1 MFSQTENP
9 LVIMDNNQEA
19 AQNVSRKSKTQNIA
33 GLGRRGHQHHVRHS
47 GTRPSNIEADEIL
60 AALRRGDQM
69 PITETLQ
76 QYFEPSIHH
85 IEIDLSLDDENLLK
99 TENSQSSYSD
109 KNVDDTFTTP
119 DQNNRK
125 SSTNRKHVDYKNLMY
140 DDDDNNDDEG
150 DGDNVDDDDSNIT
163 LSKNLN
169 PGISNIGT
177 QITIADGSI
186 NNSKN
191 SDKSKTK
198 RSKRGD
204 VTQSDIDLNTN
215 RDVSRKKFKRLSPME
230 ERPPLEGADSDYWT
244 ENSGTDIENDPEA
257 AEWSKLRCTSERTE
271 VIAEREYRRQNRRC
285 ADYPGLAFGRSIF
298 SSDTMMKLNI
308 IRNELHNI
316 MKTQLKRVR
325 VVRTLVQ
332 LLRSRIHV
340 KNTRSIYLQCETYVN
355 FFSNRPIHLSVI
367 SPHFEF
373 SFQCSRHRPLKR
385 NKEAKL
391 ALH

>member
-1 MFSQTENP
+1 
-9 LVIMDNNQEA
+9 MDKNQKA
-19 AQNVSRKSKTQNIA
+19 PNQSVSRESKAQSIS

-69 PITETLQ
+69 PIAETLP
-76 QYFEPSIHH
+76 QYFEPYTRH
-85 IEIDLSLDDENLLK
+85 IEIDLSLNDESLLK
-99 TENSQSSYSD
+99 NERPQSSFGD
-109 KNVDDTFTTP
+109 KNVDDTFTTSG
-119 DQNNRK
+119 QNILK
-125 SSTNRKHVDYKNLMY
+125 SRSNKKLIDYKNLMF
-140 DDDDNNDDEG
+140 DDNDNNNDDS
-150 DGDNVDDDDSNIT
+150 DDVDDDSQTTQSI
-163 LSKNLN
+163 NLK
-169 PGISNIGT
+169 PEASNIG
-177 QITIADGSI
+177 AHDSI

-204 VTQSDIDLNTN
+204 VAQSDIDLDTN
-215 RDVSRKKFKRLSPME
+215 QDVSRKKFKRLSPME

-244 ENSGTDIENDPEA
+244 ENSSTDIENDPEA
-257 AEWSKLRCTSERTE
+257 AEWLKLRCTSERTE

-325 VVRTLVQ
+325 VVRTMVQ
-332 LLRSRIHV
+332 L
-340 KNTRSIYLQCETYVN
+340 
-355 FFSNRPIHLSVI
+355 
-367 SPHFEF
+367 
-373 SFQCSRHRPLKR
+373 
-385 NKEAKL
+385 
-391 ALH
+391 